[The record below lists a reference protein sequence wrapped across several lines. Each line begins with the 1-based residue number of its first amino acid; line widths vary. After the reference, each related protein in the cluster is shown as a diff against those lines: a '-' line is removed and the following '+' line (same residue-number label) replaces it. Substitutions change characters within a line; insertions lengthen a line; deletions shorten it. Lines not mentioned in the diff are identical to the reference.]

1 MSLLPGPGTGIQR
14 VGDGP
19 WAPDSPV
26 CPGVGQDGRVDNGAT
41 WTRQGRRLTRL
52 VHRVRGLTL
61 GEETSW
67 DGGHLVVSAAEAA
80 GIVSG
85 SSAALAGVRVSCAS
99 PGDRARIVKVLD
111 AVEPRTKGP
120 GGGGI
125 FPGFVGPARPQ
136 RGEETHVLAGM
147 AVVAAG
153 YLPRAQ
159 EGIVDMHGPAA
170 PLSPLGSTHN
180 LVVEPEPAP
189 GASWEDVDAALRRG
203 LLRLAARLAEAA
215 LDCPPDEVE
224 QLPTVGDAGAQ
235 HLPRVGAV
243 TNLQCQGTFKQ
254 VFVYGRGFAGSLPT
268 LIDPAE
274 IDDGAVVSGQYGH
287 PGLKNPTYLH
297 QNHPVVAA
305 LRRRHGTDLCFAGVV
320 LAPEPV
326 EQAAKELISDH
337 TARLC
342 ALAGFD
348 AAVVTKEGGG
358 NADADM
364 ALAMDA
370 LEELGIPAVGLFAE
384 MAGRDGTSPSVVVP
398 PNRATAMVST
408 GNYDERILLPA
419 AERALGGDRIEL
431 LGQPAVEAIE
441 VPMAAIYCSLSPLGW
456 GRSTCQDAA

>member
-1 MSLLPGPGTGIQR
+1 MH
-14 VGDGP
+14 V
-19 WAPDSPV
+19 
-26 CPGVGQDGRVDNGAT
+26 
-41 WTRQGRRLTRL
+41 
-52 VHRVRGLTL
+52 VRGVAL
-61 GEETSW
+61 GDETTW
-67 DGGHLVVSAAEAA
+67 RDGYLQVSAAEAA
-80 GIVSG
+80 GIVAR
-85 SSAALAGVRVSCAS
+85 SSPALAEVRVRCAS

-125 FPGFVGPARPQ
+125 FPGFVGPARAQ
-136 RGEETHVLAGM
+136 GSGQTHVLRGM

-159 EGIVDMHGPAA
+159 EGIVEMSGPAA
-170 PLSPLGSTHN
+170 SLSPLGSTHN

-189 GASWEDVDAALRRG
+189 GASWEEVDVALRRG
-203 LLRLAARLAEAA
+203 VLRLAARLAEAA
-215 LDCPPDEVE
+215 LDSPPDEVE
-224 QLPTVGDAGAQ
+224 ELPAAGGPSP
-235 HLPRVGAV
+235 HLPRVGTV
-243 TNLQCQGTFKQ
+243 TNLQCQGTFKE
-254 VFVYGRGFAGSLPT
+254 VFVYGRSFAGSMPT
-268 LIDPAE
+268 LIDPNE
-274 IDDGAVVSGQYGH
+274 LDDGAVVSGQYGH

-305 LRRRHGTDLCFAGVV
+305 LRRRHGQDLSFAGVV

-326 EQAAKELISDH
+326 EQAAKELISAH

-398 PNRATAMVST
+398 PSRATAMVST
-408 GNYDERILLPA
+408 GNYDERLHLPA
-419 AERALGGDRIEL
+419 AGTALGGDRIEL
-431 LGQPAVEAIE
+431 LGLPAVDEIE
-441 VPMAAIYCSLSPLGW
+441 VPMAAVYCSLSPLGW
-456 GRSTCQDAA
+456 GRSTCKDAA

>member
-1 MSLLPGPGTGIQR
+1 MATTSPSSPATAGLN
-14 VGDGP
+14 
-19 WAPDSPV
+19 PDSLMV
-26 CPGVGQDGRVDNGAT
+26 TAVRQDGEVAT
-41 WTRQGRRLTRL
+41 SDGWTRPDRRLSRL
-52 VHRVRGLTL
+52 VHVVKGVAL
-61 GEETSW
+61 GEETTW
-67 DGGHLVVSAAEAA
+67 RDGYLQVSPAEAA
-80 GIVSG
+80 GIVSR
-85 SSAALAGVRVSCAS
+85 SSPALAEVRVRCAS

-136 RGEETHVLAGM
+136 GSGETHVLRGM

-159 EGIVDMHGPAA
+159 EGIVDMSGPAA
-170 PLSPLGSTHN
+170 SMSPLGSTHN
-180 LVVEPEPAP
+180 LVVELDPAT
-189 GASWEDVDAALRRG
+189 GASWEEVDVALRRG
-203 LLRLAARLAEAA
+203 VLRLAARLAEAA
-215 LDCPPDEVE
+215 LDSPPDEVE
-224 QLPTVGDAGAQ
+224 ELPAAGGPPA

-254 VFVYGRGFAGSLPT
+254 VFVYGRSFAGSLPT
-268 LIDPAE
+268 LIDPNE
-274 IDDGAVVSGQYGH
+274 LDDGAVVSGQYGH

-305 LRRRHGTDLCFAGVV
+305 LRRRHGQDLSFAGVV

-326 EQAAKELISDH
+326 EQAAKELISAH

-398 PNRATAMVST
+398 PSRATAMVST
-408 GNYDERILLPA
+408 GNYDERLHLPA
-419 AERALGGDRIEL
+419 VERALGGDRIEL
-431 LGQPAVEAIE
+431 LGLPAVDEIE
-441 VPMAAIYCSLSPLGW
+441 VPMAAVYCSLSPLGW